1 MIGIWINDSYNSN
14 ILGNTESLKI
24 LVPSIISQPSIQK
37 TKQKSKKQRTKEIIE
52 LAKEIELPSQKK
64 QENNDIR
71 NNSNNNIIK
80 KVKIIGDQK
89 RYDIVH
95 DVGDTVANITIGQ
108 LLDLNPK
115 LRTEL
120 SKSLKLTTMTTI
132 NEAIYNE
139 EDILSTIKQ
148 DKIVKTHGK
157 VEGVD
162 TIIYLD
168 SCSSINL
175 ITKSFLIKN
184 NINISPLSQIKET
197 FLQAFNN
204 ETIVSKLFEIEITI
218 GDITL
223 KEIFR
228 LIEKDDIF
236 NVLIGVDT
244 LRHMK
249 LIIDF
254 TDNNLYQKLDDIK
267 KIGSIENVSTLH
279 YEEFNNDFND
289 LNSNDNV
296 NEINYL
302 KGNNSNEL
310 YCDNKN
316 NDLNKNNGLNKNKN
330 SNKNKNLNKSNNF
343 NKENGLNN
351 GLNKN
356 ENFNKNIKP
365 NNNKNSL
372 NLNEDID
379 LDKNKN
385 LTNNNNNIDSNENF
399 DFNINININRND
411 DFIDINKN
419 NVINS
424 KNENFLNN
432 NYIENDEA
440 AKEYLL
446 CTQDQ
451 YEKIFINDNKNKS
464 KEELIEEIIEGTDE
478 DKRQALKQLLE
489 NNEELLAISTDDLG
503 KSKLLAHE
511 IKLNPNQKPIKQ
523 RKYRIADKKK
533 MEILRE
539 EIQKLRDNGLIEPSQ
554 SSWSFPVVLVPK
566 NNGTWRMCVDYRKLN
581 DITEKDAYPLP
592 YIEEILYS
600 VGNDVKFLST
610 LDLFSGFHQ
619 IPMKKEDRD
628 KTCFTTIYGNYN
640 FKVMPFGLCN
650 APATFQR
657 EMNRIFL
664 PLIGKCMFVYM
675 DDLVIF
681 SCSLEEHLK
690 NLQDIFNII
699 KENGLKVNLSKC
711 HFLKKEVQVLG
722 HLLTT
727 EGIKTVQKKVDSIKI
742 MKSPTNLTQLRSFL
756 GAVGYYRKFIKNYSS
771 IAQPLYKLQKKNT
784 KFQWTQTE
792 ENAFRELKEKLVKA
806 PILSFPNFDKQFIIR
821 TDASY
826 DGLGGVLIQKD
837 NEGVE
842 HPIFYVSRTLK
853 KYELNYSVTDI
864 EGTAAFY
871 CTKKFK

>member
-267 KIGSIENVSTLH
+267 KIGSIENVSTLR

-302 KGNNSNEL
+302 KGNNSKEL

-316 NDLNKNNGLNKNKN
+316 NDLNKNNSLNKNKN

-399 DFNINININRND
+399 DFNININLNRND